1 MKIWLYNVSS
11 ILNGS
16 QEKQILSFQN
26 SEFQF
31 WNLIKDCENID
42 FVVSLCSGS
51 TTAESLNSIQSII
64 VFFFYVVDD
73 EMASCWMRWVDW
85 RKTEIKGW

>member
-1 MKIWLYNVSS
+1 MSS

-16 QEKQILSFQN
+16 QEKQILSFRN

-31 WNLIKDCENID
+31 RNLIKDCENID
-42 FVVSLCSGS
+42 FDVSLCSGS

-64 VFFFYVVDD
+64 VLCYIF
-73 EMASCWMRWVDW
+73 M
-85 RKTEIKGW
+85 